1 MCKDKLFLKLLDT
14 LNNDHSKNPTIR
26 FLQGVMPPKDMD
38 NIAKSEDLDQSAK
51 EPSDQDLHFYLD
63 LSVQKCRIIMVHKM
77 N

>member
-1 MCKDKLFLKLLDT
+1 MCKDKLFLKLRDT

-51 EPSDQDLHFYLD
+51 ERSDQDLYFLPRPICSEIQDHYGT
-63 LSVQKCRIIMVHKM
+63 
-77 N
+77 